1 MASPLLSL
9 DVIKE
14 HILWWNPFETR
25 GCTVLGTFAIK
36 VCGKQGDTA
45 VFQTVV
51 SELFR
56 ITKQVNFPLYMAA
69 F

>member
-14 HILWWNPFETR
+14 QILWWNPFET
-25 GCTVLGTFAIK
+25 GECIVLGTFATK
-36 VCGKQGDTA
+36 LCDTA

-51 SELFR
+51 SELFS
-56 ITKQVNFPLYMAA
+56 ITKVNFSFDMEG

>member
-14 HILWWNPFETR
+14 HTLWWNPFET
-25 GCTVLGTFAIK
+25 GECTVVGTLAIK
-36 VCGKQGDTA
+36 VCGKRSDTA

-51 SELFR
+51 SELFSIR
-56 ITKQVNFPLYMAA
+56 S
-69 F
+69 